1 MDGAGDPAD
10 MLKAMMG
17 LMAQGGGDSGGQEN
31 AAQDKNMQ
39 NMQMMSMMMG
49 MMGTMMAAQGGKGG
63 CNPSMNATPG
73 PKKSTVCRFWT
84 EGRCTKGAACTYA
97 HGEWEIGM
105 PKGSGKGGQLP
116 LPSPSHEAS
125 TVDDEVDELDKQ
137 IAQIQ
142 KDIDA
147 IASGETPPSSTSST
161 FFGPALGQSRPQ
173 AAGPAAG
180 GFVPRKV
187 QLCAYYKTG
196 CTKGSNCKFAH
207 GEHELGTLIGT
218 SVPPPEGM
226 LQGASTALTGTGMLQ
241 GIPAANPGAP
251 DIQSIWQAM
260 MNARS
265 TPY

>member
-10 MLKAMMG
+10 MLKTMMG
-17 LMAQGGGDSGGQEN
+17 LMAQGGGASGVQEN
-31 AAQDKNMQ
+31 AAQDKNAQ
-39 NMQMMSMMMG
+39 NMQMMAMMMG
-49 MMGTMMAAQGGKGG
+49 MMGTLVAAQGGKGG

-73 PKKSTVCRFWT
+73 PKKTTVCRFWM

-105 PKGSGKGGQLP
+105 PKGSGKGEQPALS
-116 LPSPSHEAS
+116 SPSHEAS
-125 TVDDEVDELDKQ
+125 TIDNEVDALDKQ

-147 IASGETPPSSTSST
+147 IAAGETPPSSTSST
-161 FFGPALGQSRPQ
+161 SFGPALGQTRP
-173 AAGPAAG
+173 PASG

-207 GEHELGTLIGT
+207 GEHELGTLVGT

-226 LQGASTALTGTGMLQ
+226 LQGASTASPGT
-241 GIPAANPGAP
+241 NPGAP